1 VIVAGRQLADDGIM
15 TQPPDGY
22 PQEPTGNY
30 LPPDQAPPAN
40 YPVAGEVPAADHH
53 DEFNRQA
60 LDDVKHTRINAL
72 WVGLIAGA
80 IITLLLLIFIV
91 QNVESQSIH
100 LLFWTVDLP
109 LGVSLLIAAILGAV
123 ITGIVGSLRMYQVRR
138 AVKKAQV

>member
-1 VIVAGRQLADDGIM
+1 M
-15 TQPPDGY
+15 TQPPEGY
-22 PQEPTGNY
+22 PQEPPGNY
-30 LPPDQAPPAN
+30 LPPDQAPQGNHPPADDV
-40 YPVAGEVPAADHH
+40 PVADHR
-53 DEFNRQA
+53 DELNRQA
-60 LDDVKHTRINAL
+60 LEDVKHTRTRAL

-123 ITGIVGSLRMYQVRR
+123 ITGLVGSLRMYQVRR
-138 AVKKAQV
+138 AVNKAQK